1 MSNVKMMKVDKNKFY
16 AELKKVGH
24 NGKTLSVSLGYAP
37 NYIASSLHR
46 GELRLSVAK
55 SIEAI
60 YHIPPDLYEFKA
72 PEKKEAPKEAPV
84 FNADQVVEELKALNG
99 TSELN
104 GKTLDDLL
112 EVLIDISTEL
122 TTIRA
127 YLLDEYR
134 TKWTKPEEGVE

>member
-60 YHIPPDLYEFKA
+60 YHIPPEAYEFKA
-72 PEKKEAPKEAPV
+72 PEKKEEKPV

-104 GKTLDDLL
+104 GKTPDDLL

-134 TKWTKPEEGVE
+134 TKWKKPEEGVE